1 MFARI
6 AILAPGLLGASIA
19 MALKGRHHP
28 SHVKIWARREET
40 RRELAPFSW
49 CDSVADTPEAC
60 VHDADLTILCPPVDI
75 IPPLLEQIAPHL
87 KPGSLVTDV
96 GSVKASICEAGKQLS
111 RYDALFIGSH
121 PMAGS
126 EKNGHQ
132 HASAELF
139 EGRPCILTPL
149 QNTPAAPLQQL
160 SDFWELLGM
169 RPLHLSPETHDEQI
183 AWVSHLPHLLASA
196 LSRQLLQTAP
206 DAAHYSGP
214 GLRDTTR
221 IAAGDP
227 ALWAAIF
234 ESNQEKVSD
243 TLHHWIQEL
252 EDWQKILQHRD
263 WPRLRQYLAEAKQ
276 FRETLS

>member
-19 MALKGRHHP
+19 MALKSRRHP
-28 SHVKIWARREET
+28 AHVRIWARREET
-40 RRELAPFSW
+40 RRELSTYPW
-49 CDSVADTPEAC
+49 CDSVAETAEAC
-60 VHDADLTILCPPVDI
+60 VNDADLTILCPPVDI
-75 IPPLLEQIAPHL
+75 IPPLLEQIGPYL
-87 KPGSLVTDV
+87 KTDSLVTDV

-111 RYDALFIGSH
+111 RHGALFIGSH

-126 EKNGHQ
+126 EKSGHS
-132 HASAELF
+132 HASAQLF
-139 EGRPCILTPL
+139 EGRPCLLTPL
-149 QNTPAAPLQQL
+149 AGTPAAPLQKL
-160 SDFWELLGM
+160 SEFWELLGM
-169 RPLHLSPETHDEQI
+169 RSLQLSPETHDRQI

-196 LSRQLLQTAP
+196 LSRQLSKTAP
-206 DAAHYSGP
+206 DAVDYSGP

-227 ALWAAIF
+227 ALWTAIF
-234 ESNQEKVSD
+234 ESNQEKVSE
-243 TLHHWIQEL
+243 TLNHWIQEL

-263 WPRLRQYLAEAKQ
+263 WPRLRQYLAEAKE